1 MKKILLILLLVIL
14 YSNIDINGYC
24 DDYYIDNKLNRF
36 IENKVDSRYILLYLN
51 YNYKSIE
58 DKSLKETI
66 IDKFILYNEKYL
78 DLYQT
83 QFDNMYEKNV
93 KNLQTKQNLKSELN
107 ILNNIYSYDDIN
119 NHKFNFIDNKP
130 NIVRDLKKIYLRGYK
145 IIINNNKFKL
155 TVNYDFLK
163 KAY

>member
-1 MKKILLILLLVIL
+1 MKKISLILLLVIL

-51 YNYKSIE
+51 YTYKSIE

-78 DLYQT
+78 DLYQI

-107 ILNNIYSYDDIN
+107 ILNNTYSNDDIK

-163 KAY
+163 KSY

>member
-66 IDKFILYNEKYL
+66 I
-78 DLYQT
+78 
-83 QFDNMYEKNV
+83 
-93 KNLQTKQNLKSELN
+93 
-107 ILNNIYSYDDIN
+107 
-119 NHKFNFIDNKP
+119 
-130 NIVRDLKKIYLRGYK
+130 
-145 IIINNNKFKL
+145 
-155 TVNYDFLK
+155 
-163 KAY
+163 